1 VFLHVRAHA
10 RLPST
15 SQVSRRRYKLIAAAA
30 ASVIALCTGIAY
42 AAPVTV
48 ALYQFDQRGDAASFA
63 KVGGGKCQKK
73 VTRKAKLGITVG
85 PKTNRCVFRTS
96 VIADSADPGP
106 DQELAA
112 LVNIGKSTPGKLRK
126 KAYVSVA
133 VRANET
139 SGYELRAFPGGG
151 KWQLWRDPAGAGAA
165 QRLSSGTAKFATPQE
180 DQKDS
185 KGTAIS
191 IRAFDSGAAN
201 PHILAKVNG
210 KNVYS
215 QPDSAAS
222 PPDGKRTQ
230 IATGAKG
237 TAPGPG
243 ILGIFD
249 NVAVRVPNP
258 L

>member
-1 VFLHVRAHA
+1 VF
-10 RLPST
+10 
-15 SQVSRRRYKLIAAAA
+15 RRRYKLIAAAA
-30 ASVIALCTGIAY
+30 ASVVALGAAIAY

-48 ALYQFDQRGDAASFA
+48 ALYQFSQRGDAASFA

-73 VTRKAKLGITVG
+73 VTRNEKMGITL
-85 PKTNRCVFRTS
+85 KERTNRCVFRTS
-96 VIADSADPGP
+96 VIADSTDPAP

-112 LVNIGKSTPGKLRK
+112 SVGIGKSTPGKLRK
-126 KAYVSVA
+126 KAYVAVA

-151 KWQLWRDPAGAGAA
+151 KWQLWRDSAGAGEA
-165 QRLSSGTAKFATPQE
+165 QLLSQGNAKFATSRANR
-180 DQKDS
+180 KS
-185 KGTAIS
+185 SRGTPIL
-191 IRAFDSGAAN
+191 IRAFDSGGTN
-201 PHILAKVNG
+201 PHIFARVGG
-210 KNVYS
+210 KPVYS
-215 QPDSAAS
+215 QLDIAAD